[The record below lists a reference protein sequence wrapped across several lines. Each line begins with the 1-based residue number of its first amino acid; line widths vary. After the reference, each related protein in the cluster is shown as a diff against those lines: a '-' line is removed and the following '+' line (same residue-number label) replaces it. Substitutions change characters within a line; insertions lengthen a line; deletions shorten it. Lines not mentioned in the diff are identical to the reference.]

1 MKISLIRWLI
11 QKLIVALQF
20 KLIIF
25 LTMSF
30 TKHANEIF
38 NQVIKDYHLT
48 DNVDTPIQNPYEKES
63 IDFNLYLKCWI
74 DTVQWHYEDIIRDP
88 QIDPIE
94 ALALK
99 RRIDKSNQDRTDL
112 VEEIDS
118 YFRQYYS
125 HVKPLDD
132 AQLNTESPAWAVDRL
147 SILAL
152 KIYHM
157 QEQVDRQ
164 DASSDHIAKCQAK
177 LQVLLEQQKDLSL
190 AIDQLL
196 EDIEAGR
203 KYMKVYRQMKMY
215 NDPATN
221 PILYKK

>member
-1 MKISLIRWLI
+1 
-11 QKLIVALQF
+11 
-20 KLIIF
+20 
-25 LTMSF
+25 MSF
-30 TKHANEIF
+30 TEHANQIF
-38 NQVIKDYHLT
+38 NQVIKDYHLV
-48 DNVDTPIQNPYEKES
+48 DNVDTPINNPYDKDN
-63 IDFNLYLKCWI
+63 IDYSLYLKCWI
-74 DTVQWHYEDIIRDP
+74 DTVQWHFEDIIRDP
-88 QIDPIE
+88 HIDPVE
-94 ALALK
+94 ALTLK

-118 YFRQYYS
+118 YFRQFYS

-132 AQLNTESPAWAVDRL
+132 ARLNTESPAWAVDRL

-157 QEQVDRQ
+157 QEQVERQ
-164 DASSDHIAKCQAK
+164 DASTEHIAKCQAK

>member
-1 MKISLIRWLI
+1 
-11 QKLIVALQF
+11 
-20 KLIIF
+20 
-25 LTMSF
+25 MSF
-30 TKHANEIF
+30 TEQANQIF
-38 NQVIKDYHLT
+38 NRAINDYHLT
-48 DNVDTPIQNPYEKES
+48 DDVNTPIKNPYQKDSIES
-63 IDFNLYLKCWI
+63 NLYLKCWI
-74 DTVQWHYEDIIRDP
+74 DTVQWHFEDIIRDP
-88 QIDPIE
+88 HIDPVE
-94 ALALK
+94 ALTLK

-118 YFRQYYS
+118 YFRQYYIN
-125 HVKPLDD
+125 VKALSD
-132 AQLNTESPAWAVDRL
+132 ARLNTESPAWAVDRL

-157 QEQVDRQ
+157 KEQVERQ
-164 DASSDHIAKCQAK
+164 DADAEHIVRCQAK
-177 LQVLLEQQKDLSL
+177 LNVLLEQQKDLSL

-221 PILYKK
+221 PVLYKK